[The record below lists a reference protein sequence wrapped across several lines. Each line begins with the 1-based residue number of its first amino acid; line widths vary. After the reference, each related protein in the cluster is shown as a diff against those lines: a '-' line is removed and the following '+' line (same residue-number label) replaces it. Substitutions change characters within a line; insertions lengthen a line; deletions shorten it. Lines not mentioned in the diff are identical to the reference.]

1 MPALSAYFTVGAAAA
16 LVTFLTVPIVRRL
29 SMRIGAVAPP
39 DERHV
44 HLVPTPRGGGAA
56 MMIGVVAGVGMAF
69 LLDEFS
75 GVMAARTEMLG
86 VVLAAGIIWSVGFV
100 DDVREISAP
109 AKLSGMVLAG
119 SVMSLTGV
127 SILFFRVPFFDLL
140 FLSADWSAL
149 VTVLWVVGMANVVN
163 LIDGLDGLA
172 GGIVAIASATFLL
185 YALQLGNE
193 GVLDPNNP
201 GALWACITLGVCVGF
216 LPHNVHPARI
226 FMGDGGALLLG
237 LLMAASTMSVGGRT
251 TADFS
256 GQAFFFFAPIFIPL
270 VILGVPVLDTL
281 FAITRRAVR
290 RNAVAEADKEHLH
303 HRLMRLGHGHRRSV
317 LILWLWTALLSA
329 FVLYPTYTG
338 EGDAIVPIGVAALAL
353 GLFSAFHPRL
363 RGAAVEVDASEL
375 DAIEAANGRVRSPR
389 RARRPSPEGPPP
401 SQ

>member
-1 MPALSAYFTVGAAAA
+1 MPALSAYLIVGIAAAV
-16 LVTFLTVPIVRRL
+16 VTFLTVPLVRRL
-29 SMRIGAVAPP
+29 SIRIGAVAAP

-44 HLVPTPRGGGAA
+44 HLEPTPRGGGLA
-56 MMIGVVAGVGMAF
+56 MMIGLIGAF
-69 LLDEFS
+69 LVAASLDEFS
-75 GVMAARTEMLG
+75 GVMAARTEMVG
-86 VVLAAGIIWSVGFV
+86 VVVAAGVIWSVGFI

-109 AKLSGMVLAG
+109 AKIAGMVLAG

-149 VTVLWVVGMANVVN
+149 VTVVWVVGMANVVN

-185 YALQLGNE
+185 YALRLGDE
-193 GVLDPNNP
+193 GVLDPGNP
-201 GALWACITLGVCVGF
+201 GALWAVITLGVCLGF

-251 TADFS
+251 TEEFS

-270 VILGVPVLDTL
+270 VILGVPILDTL
-281 FAITRRAVR
+281 FAIARRAVKR
-290 RNAVAEADKEHLH
+290 TAVAEADKEHLH

-353 GLFSAFHPRL
+353 GLFSVFHPRL
-363 RGAAVEVDASEL
+363 RGAVVEVEESEL
-375 DAIEAANGRVRSPR
+375 DALEGAGDRLRSPR
-389 RARRPSPEGPPP
+389 RGRRRGA
-401 SQ
+401 

>member
-1 MPALSAYFTVGAAAA
+1 VPALSAYLIVGATAAV
-16 LVTFLTVPIVRRL
+16 VTFFSVPLVRRL
-29 SMRIGAVAPP
+29 SIRIGAIAAP

-44 HLVPTPRGGGAA
+44 HLEPTPRGGGAA
-56 MMIGVVAGVGMAF
+56 MMIGLVGAFVVAA
-69 LLDEFS
+69 LLDDFS
-75 GVMAARTEMLG
+75 AVMAARTEMVG
-86 VVLAAGIIWSVGFV
+86 VVIAAGVIFSVGFI

-109 AKLSGMVLAG
+109 AKIAGMVLAG

-193 GVLDPNNP
+193 GVLDPANP
-201 GALWACITLGVCVGF
+201 GALWAVITFGVCIGF

-251 TADFS
+251 TEDFS
-256 GQAFFFFAPIFIPL
+256 GLSYFFFAPIFIPL
-270 VILGVPVLDTL
+270 VILGVPVLDTA
-281 FAITRRAVR
+281 FAITRRAVKR
-290 RNAVAEADKEHLH
+290 TAVAEADKEHLH

-353 GLFSAFHPRL
+353 GLFSVFHPRL
-363 RGAAVEVDASEL
+363 RGAAVEVEEAEL
-375 DAIEAANGRVRSPR
+375 DALEGAGKGWFRSPR
-389 RARRPSPEGPPP
+389 RVRRPGP
-401 SQ
+401 

>member
-1 MPALSAYFTVGAAAA
+1 VVGATAA
-16 LVTFLTVPIVRRL
+16 LVTFFAVPIVRRL
-29 SMRIGAVAPP
+29 SIRIGAIAAP

-56 MMIGVVAGVGMAF
+56 MMVGLIGAF
-69 LLDEFS
+69 IAASFLDELS
-75 GVMAARTEMLG
+75 GVMAARTEMIG
-86 VVLAAGIIWSVGFV
+86 VVVAACIIWSVGFI

-109 AKLSGMVLAG
+109 AKIAGMVLAG

-149 VTVLWVVGMANVVN
+149 VTVVWVVGMANVVN

-193 GVLDPNNP
+193 GLLDPNNP
-201 GALWACITLGVCVGF
+201 GALWSCITLGVCVGF

-251 TADFS
+251 TAEFS

-281 FAITRRAVR
+281 FAIARRAVKR
-290 RNAVAEADKEHLH
+290 SAVSGADKEHLH
-303 HRLMRLGHGHRRSV
+303 HRLMRMGHGHRRSV

-338 EGDAIVPIGVAALAL
+338 EGDAIVPIGVAALLL
-353 GLFSAFHPRL
+353 GLFSMFHPRW
-363 RGAAVEVDASEL
+363 RGAVAEVDEAEL
-375 DAIEAANGRVRSPR
+375 DAIEALNARIKSPR
-389 RARRPSPEGPPP
+389 RGRRATP
-401 SQ
+401 

>member
-1 MPALSAYFTVGAAAA
+1 MPALSAYLIVGATAAV
-16 LVTFLTVPIVRRL
+16 VTFLAVPLVRHL
-29 SMRIGAVAPP
+29 SIRIGAVAEP

-56 MMIGVVAGVGMAF
+56 MMIGLLVAFGVAA
-69 LLDEFS
+69 LIDDFS

-86 VVLAAGIIWSVGFV
+86 VLLAAAVIFSVGFI

-109 AKLSGMVLAG
+109 AKLAGMVLAG

-149 VTVLWVVGMANVVN
+149 VTVMWVLGMANAVN
-163 LIDGLDGLA
+163 FIDGLDGLA
-172 GGIVAIASATFLL
+172 GGIIAIASGTFLL

-193 GVLDPNNP
+193 GVLDLNNP
-201 GALWACITLGVCVGF
+201 GALWASITLGLCVGF

-251 TADFS
+251 TEEFS

-270 VILGVPVLDTL
+270 VILGVPILDTV
-281 FAITRRAVR
+281 FAITRRAVKR
-290 RNAVAEADKEHLH
+290 TAVAEADKEHLH

-317 LILWLWTALLSA
+317 LILWMWTALLSA

-338 EGDAIVPIGVAALAL
+338 EGDAFVPIGVAALAL
-353 GLFSAFHPRL
+353 ALFTVFHPRW
-363 RGAAVEVDASEL
+363 RGGGIEVDVADL
-375 DAIEAANGRVRSPR
+375 DTIDAANAKLAKPKLSGPR
-389 RARRPSPEGPPP
+389 RGRRSSP
-401 SQ
+401 

>member
-1 MPALSAYFTVGAAAA
+1 MPALSAYLIVGATAAV
-16 LVTFLTVPIVRRL
+16 VTFFSVPLVRRL
-29 SMRIGAVAPP
+29 SIRIGAIAAP

-44 HLVPTPRGGGAA
+44 HLEPTPRGGGAA
-56 MMIGVVAGVGMAF
+56 MMIGLVGAFAVAA
-69 LLDEFS
+69 LLDDFS
-75 GVMAARTEMLG
+75 AVMAARTEMVG
-86 VVLAAGIIWSVGFV
+86 VVIAAGVIFSVGFI

-109 AKLSGMVLAG
+109 AKIAGMVLAG

-193 GVLDPNNP
+193 GVLDPANP
-201 GALWACITLGVCVGF
+201 GALWAVITFGVCIGF

-251 TADFS
+251 TEDFS
-256 GQAFFFFAPIFIPL
+256 GLSYFFFAPIFIPL
-270 VILGVPVLDTL
+270 VILGVPVLDTA
-281 FAITRRAVR
+281 FAITRRAVKR
-290 RNAVAEADKEHLH
+290 TAVAEADKEHLH

-353 GLFSAFHPRL
+353 GLFSVFHPRL
-363 RGAAVEVDASEL
+363 RGAAAEVEEAEL
-375 DAIEAANGRVRSPR
+375 DALEGAGKGRFRSPR
-389 RARRPSPEGPPP
+389 RVRRPGP
-401 SQ
+401 

>member
-1 MPALSAYFTVGAAAA
+1 MPALSAYLIVGVTAAI
-16 LVTFLTVPIVRRL
+16 VTFATVPLVRRL
-29 SMRIGAVAPP
+29 SIKIGAVAAP

-56 MMIGVVAGVGMAF
+56 MMIGLLVAFGVAVF
-69 LLDEFS
+69 LDEFS

-86 VVLAAGIIWSVGFV
+86 VVVAAAVIWSVGFI

-109 AKLSGMVLAG
+109 AKMAGMVLAG

-149 VTVLWVVGMANVVN
+149 VTVLWVLGMANAVN
-163 LIDGLDGLA
+163 FIDGLDGLA
-172 GGIVAIASATFLL
+172 GGIIAIGSATFLL

-201 GALWACITLGVCVGF
+201 GALWASITLGLCIGF

-251 TADFS
+251 TEEFS

-270 VILGVPVLDTL
+270 VILGVPILDTM
-281 FAITRRAVR
+281 FAIARRAVK

-338 EGDAIVPIGVAALAL
+338 EGDAVVPIGVAALAL
-353 GLFSAFHPRL
+353 GLFTVFHPRW
-363 RGAAVEVDASEL
+363 RGAVVEVEAAEL
-375 DAIEAANGRVRSPR
+375 DAIEAADHQRSERVREPR
-389 RARRPSPEGPPP
+389 RARRRSP
-401 SQ
+401 

>member
-1 MPALSAYFTVGAAAA
+1 VPALSAYLIVGATAAV
-16 LVTFLTVPIVRRL
+16 VTFFSVPLVRRL
-29 SMRIGAVAPP
+29 SIRIGAIAAP

-44 HLVPTPRGGGAA
+44 HLEPTPRGGGAA
-56 MMIGVVAGVGMAF
+56 MMIGLVGAFAVAA
-69 LLDEFS
+69 LLDDFS
-75 GVMAARTEMLG
+75 AVMAARTEMVG
-86 VVLAAGIIWSVGFV
+86 VVLAAGVIFSVGFI

-109 AKLSGMVLAG
+109 AKIAGMVLAG

-193 GVLDPNNP
+193 GVLDPANP
-201 GALWACITLGVCVGF
+201 GALWAVITFGVCIGF

-251 TADFS
+251 TEDFS
-256 GQAFFFFAPIFIPL
+256 GLSYFFFAPIFIPL
-270 VILGVPVLDTL
+270 VILGVPVLDTA
-281 FAITRRAVR
+281 FAITRRAVKR
-290 RNAVAEADKEHLH
+290 TAVAEADKEHLH

-353 GLFSAFHPRL
+353 GLFSVFHPRL
-363 RGAAVEVDASEL
+363 RGAAVEVEEAEL
-375 DAIEAANGRVRSPR
+375 DALEGAGKGRFRSPR
-389 RARRPSPEGPPP
+389 RVRRPGP
-401 SQ
+401 

>member
-1 MPALSAYFTVGAAAA
+1 MPALSAYLIVGATAAV
-16 LVTFLTVPIVRRL
+16 VTFLTVPFVRRL
-29 SMRIGAVAPP
+29 SIRIGAVAAP

-56 MMIGVVAGVGMAF
+56 MMIGLLVAFFVAA

-75 GVMAARTEMLG
+75 GVMSARTEMLG
-86 VVLAAGIIWSVGFV
+86 VVVAAGVIWSVGFV

-109 AKLSGMVLAG
+109 AKMAGMVLAG

-149 VTVLWVVGMANVVN
+149 VTVLWVLGMANAVN
-163 LIDGLDGLA
+163 FIDGLDGLA
-172 GGIVAIASATFLL
+172 GGIIAIASATFLL

-193 GVLDPNNP
+193 GVLDPNTP
-201 GALWACITLGVCVGF
+201 GALWASITLGLCVGF

-251 TADFS
+251 TEEFS

-270 VILGVPVLDTL
+270 VILGVPILDTI
-281 FAITRRAVR
+281 FAIARRAVKR
-290 RNAVAEADKEHLH
+290 TAVAEADKEHLH

-338 EGDAIVPIGVAALAL
+338 EGDAVVPIGVAALAL
-353 GLFSAFHPRL
+353 GLFSVFHPRW
-363 RGAAVEVDASEL
+363 RGAVVEVDAAEL
-375 DAIEAANGRVRSPR
+375 AAIEAASNGKIKGPR
-389 RARRPSPEGPPP
+389 RGRRPSP
-401 SQ
+401 